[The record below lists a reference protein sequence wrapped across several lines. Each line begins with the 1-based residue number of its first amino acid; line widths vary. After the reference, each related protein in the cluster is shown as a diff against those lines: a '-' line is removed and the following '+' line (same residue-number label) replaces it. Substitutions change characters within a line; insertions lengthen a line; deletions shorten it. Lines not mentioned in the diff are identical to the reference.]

1 MADPFS
7 AIGTTIKLAEFCLRL
22 KEVSLENRV
31 FLTLIAR
38 VRKDVEEALRERQ
51 EKALLLESMP
61 EKRAWIDDAILDAQ
75 KELNSIGRLVEDA
88 RIDTQQ
94 GKPVTLK
101 HRFEW
106 VLTNHQ
112 KFTTEERA
120 LATFH
125 QSLLAAMNVM
135 HNLTAPARQVLTIS
149 PPTYQASINQT
160 LQSPDGDSAL
170 LRSPSQRRPGQ
181 LGAAGRSDS
190 GPKPT
195 ASIRSPSALSLPDIE
210 STMNDSWSDSLL
222 QVSLHDHGYQDMPK
236 LSHTVSNDSF
246 DAGHMYQGFMSNQG
260 QPSNESGSYGNPTD
274 PSSSIPRNLS
284 TGTIPQTYY
293 ELTDNGPIPQDTAIT
308 PTLAQENHDN
318 AVLQERRR
326 RARSRYQD
334 G

>member
-38 VRKDVEEALRERQ
+38 VRKDVDEALRERR
-51 EKALLLESMP
+51 EKATLLESLP
-61 EKRAWIDDAILDAQ
+61 EKRAWIDEAILDAQ

-135 HNLTAPARQVLTIS
+135 HNLSAPAPTPAPVPARQGLTIS
-149 PPTYQASINQT
+149 PPTYQASVSQR
-160 LQSPDGDSAL
+160 LRSPDDDAAL

-181 LGAAGRSDS
+181 SGASDLPGNS
-190 GPKPT
+190 LKPM
-195 ASIRSPSALSLPDIE
+195 ASMGSISTLSLPDIE
-210 STMNDSWSDSLL
+210 STMHESWSDSLL
-222 QVSLHDHGYQDMPK
+222 RFSLQDHGNNDMPK
-236 LSHTVSNDSF
+236 VSHTVSSDSF
-246 DAGHMYQGFMSNQG
+246 GKM
-260 QPSNESGSYGNPTD
+260 
-274 PSSSIPRNLS
+274 ILS
-284 TGTIPQTYY
+284 
-293 ELTDNGPIPQDTAIT
+293 
-308 PTLAQENHDN
+308 
-318 AVLQERRR
+318 RK
-326 RARSRYQD
+326 
-334 G
+334 